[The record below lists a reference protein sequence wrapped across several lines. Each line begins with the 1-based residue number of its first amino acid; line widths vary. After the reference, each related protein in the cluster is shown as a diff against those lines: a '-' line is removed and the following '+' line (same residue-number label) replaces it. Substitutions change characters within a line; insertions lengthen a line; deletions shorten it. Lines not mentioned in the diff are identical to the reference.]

1 MSKFS
6 EIPVDSLFTANSQ
19 IFRKISPLSYI
30 DPSEP
35 GLERMASPLFDM
47 TIGEKVADK
56 TAAVDTTAKYIV
68 DPNTRV
74 MSLNP
79 SYDAACELKTQALN
93 AFGEFWGTA
102 YFDCGP
108 EDIEC
113 MTGEI
118 INLINFKGPNFN
130 RVTHQPPTAVKK
142 TAKKSVKKAAI
153 TKKNL
158 TKKAA
163 KKAIKKV
170 AKKTAKKR

>member
-6 EIPVDSLFTANSQ
+6 EIPIDSMFTANSQ

-108 EDIEC
+108 EDIAY
-113 MTGEI
+113 MTEQI
-118 INLINFKGPNFN
+118 IGILNAGVVMYDLPSAKKVI
-130 RVTHQPPTAVKK
+130 KK
-142 TAKKSVKKAAI
+142 TVKTPAKKVA
-153 TKKNL
+153 
-158 TKKAA
+158 KKAA

-170 AKKTAKKR
+170 SKKTAKKR